1 MRQKSIE
8 IQGIEHAAPIP
19 MACRVGPLL
28 ATSGISGKDP
38 ATGQMPKDADGQAF
52 YAFENLKRVLAAA
65 GMDLGDVAKIT
76 VFVTDDAN
84 RNAINKYWNECYP
97 DPHQRPAR
105 HTLVMPLR
113 GGMLLQLEALAIA
126 KES

>member
-8 IQGIEHAAPIP
+8 IKGIEHAAPIP

-38 ATGQMPKDADGQAF
+38 ATGQMPKDADRQALH
-52 YAFENLKRVLAAA
+52 AFENLKRVLAAA
-65 GMDLGDVAKIT
+65 GMDIGDVAKIT

-84 RNAINKYWNECYP
+84 RNAINKYWTECYP
-97 DPHQRPAR
+97 DPHKRPAR